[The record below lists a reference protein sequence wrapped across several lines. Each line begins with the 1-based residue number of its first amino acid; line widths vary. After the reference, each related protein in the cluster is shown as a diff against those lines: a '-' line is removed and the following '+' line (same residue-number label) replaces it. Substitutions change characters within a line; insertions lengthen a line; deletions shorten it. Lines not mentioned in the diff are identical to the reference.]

1 MARKNMRNFTTKQLV
16 GMSFYYFSIIFLVA
30 CILLDAVGGTV
41 TGFTFGYLFALFYFI
56 ARTREVS
63 RLMEDQDDHE
73 SED

>member
-1 MARKNMRNFTTKQLV
+1 MRNFTTKQLI

-30 CILLDAVGGTV
+30 CILFDITQETV
-41 TGFTFGYLFALFYFI
+41 TGFTFGYVFALLYFI

>member
-1 MARKNMRNFTTKQLV
+1 MRDLTTKQLI

-30 CILLDAVGGTV
+30 CILFDVLQDTV

-63 RLMEDQDDHE
+63 RLMEDQNDHE

>member
-1 MARKNMRNFTTKQLV
+1 MRDLTTKQLI

-30 CILLDAVGGTV
+30 CILFDVLQDTV

-63 RLMEDQDDHE
+63 RLMEDQNDHE
-73 SED
+73 PED

>member
-1 MARKNMRNFTTKQLV
+1 MRDLTTKQLI

-30 CILLDAVGGTV
+30 CILFDVTQDTV
-41 TGFTFGYLFALFYFI
+41 TGFTFGYVFALLYFI

-63 RLMEDQDDHE
+63 SLMEDQDDHE

>member
-1 MARKNMRNFTTKQLV
+1 MRDLTTKQLI

-30 CILLDAVGGTV
+30 CILFDVLQDTV

-63 RLMEDQDDHE
+63 KLMEDQNDHE
-73 SED
+73 PED